1 MVDAANSIYF
11 SSSGGSYYFYSERSS
26 SAIYLCPILEMIKI
40 LKIIKK
46 ITKII
51 VNILST
57 LILSAAYFIL
67 LFPFAVFIKTC
78 TDFLEERPRPPFW
91 IPHKKIENPKEFLVQ
106 Q

>member
-1 MVDAANSIYF
+1 MK
-11 SSSGGSYYFYSERSS
+11 
-26 SAIYLCPILEMIKI
+26 KI

-46 ITKII
+46 ISKII
-51 VNILST
+51 VNILTT

-67 LFPFAVFIKTC
+67 FFPFAIFIKTC

-91 IPHKKIENPKEFLVQ
+91 IPHKKIESTKEFLVQ